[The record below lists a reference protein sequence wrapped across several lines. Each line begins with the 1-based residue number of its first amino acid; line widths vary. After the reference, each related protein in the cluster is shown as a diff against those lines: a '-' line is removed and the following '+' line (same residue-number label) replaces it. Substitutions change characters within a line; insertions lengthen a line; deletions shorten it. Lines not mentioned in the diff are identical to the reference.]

1 MKKMMLI
8 LAIAGVLV
16 SCSSKDETIK
26 KETTVKVVA
35 SQEEAVTPVETTEVE
50 ATEVVTVEVEEPTL
64 TDEDYKSVSE
74 PVKKVSKSKKQIK
87 LAPKPVVEEK
97 VEVTSL
103 ETPTM
108 ETSVDDV
115 VDEDVDKQIAE
126 VETETK
132 AVEPEP
138 IKEET
143 SNKTLY
149 GILGAILV
157 AAAAVFVF
165 KKK

>member
-1 MKKMMLI
+1 MKRMMLI

-16 SCSSKDETIK
+16 SCSSKDEIVK
-26 KETTVKVVA
+26 KETTVEVVA
-35 SQEEAVTPVETTEVE
+35 SQEEAVTPLETSEVE
-50 ATEVVTVEVEEPTL
+50 VTEVVTVEVEKSVL

-74 PVKKVSKSKKQIK
+74 PVKKIAKPKKQTKSTPETI
-87 LAPKPVVEEK
+87 VEEK
-97 VEVTSL
+97 IEVTPL

-108 ETSVDDV
+108 ETSVDDA
-115 VDEDVDKQIAE
+115 VDKDVDKQIAK

-132 AVEPEP
+132 VVEAEP
-138 IKEET
+138 IKEES